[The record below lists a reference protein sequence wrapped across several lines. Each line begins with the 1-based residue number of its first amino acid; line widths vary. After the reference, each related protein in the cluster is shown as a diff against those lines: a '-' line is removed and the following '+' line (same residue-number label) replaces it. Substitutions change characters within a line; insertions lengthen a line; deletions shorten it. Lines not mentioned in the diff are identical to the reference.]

1 MNKPVNTDGKGQTPV
16 LAILNEST
24 RAAVAVPAKR
34 IDQVT
39 TELFTSLFVLE
50 SEFAFKPVPGKPYYL
65 YQQETRFWLG
75 LTAPDMLAERV
86 AGRFIGTATLQPDLT
101 WTLELA
107 EAVATD
113 SAFTDWLAD
122 KRAAFEQRLGAAE
135 TVDDVLPVYESR
147 LSFYRRASAFGVAHS
162 LSRSMSAA
170 GISGLSYDEAR
181 GLLADAPEDT
191 DDTPAD

>member
-65 YQQETRFWLG
+65 YQQETRF
-75 LTAPDMLAERV
+75 
-86 AGRFIGTATLQPDLT
+86 
-101 WTLELA
+101 
-107 EAVATD
+107 
-113 SAFTDWLAD
+113 
-122 KRAAFEQRLGAAE
+122 
-135 TVDDVLPVYESR
+135 
-147 LSFYRRASAFGVAHS
+147 
-162 LSRSMSAA
+162 
-170 GISGLSYDEAR
+170 
-181 GLLADAPEDT
+181 
-191 DDTPAD
+191 